1 MSACLALPDCYPMR
15 RGLRRQEL
23 REVEKQFRQEV
34 EKAIAT
40 ARTSGLDGSLIA
52 SDLRGFAN
60 KVARQWQKEL
70 DRRNAERIKELAA
83 K

>member
-1 MSACLALPDCYPMR
+1 MR

-40 ARTSGLDGSLIA
+40 ALAGGLDGDRVANNLRAFA
-52 SDLRGFAN
+52 SEVGRKWN
-60 KVARQWQKEL
+60 VEL